1 MTNILQKD
9 SKQCKNTH
17 CFNACDTYTLKSL
30 FKETNPHG
38 RPNRTTRKNALSFA
52 TLSGTQPLKTSIGT
66 INNVKKGFNAFSLYF
81 TLEFVNSAKH

>member
-17 CFNACDTYTLKSL
+17 CFNACDTLKSL

-38 RPNRTTRKNALSFA
+38 RPNRTARENALSFA
-52 TLSGTQPLKTSIGT
+52 TLSGTQPLK
-66 INNVKKGFNAFSLYF
+66 NLYR
-81 TLEFVNSAKH
+81 HYQ